1 MKMVIFK
8 IMKYASLKTSII
20 LFLLACLAHTADS
33 QEIIHGWQVFNTGNS
48 SIPDNHICDV
58 KVDKKE
64 AVWVATWSGG
74 LAKLHE
80 LGWTIYSPATC
91 NIPSYS
97 INQVDFDKNGRVWVA
112 TNGGGIAS
120 FDGTTWTSVDLP
132 GDNIATCIA
141 ISKRG
146 DKLIGTPKHGLYL
159 YDHTGNLTKIWGVA
173 VQNLN
178 KVYHISYDKDGNAL
192 VSTAQGLLTFTKTVR
207 GGFSTSF
214 RIEREEHTLYSMM
227 DTKGRILAVDYET
240 GHLFIKENNRWKEEK
255 NPNDNIM
262 IALNNDGHDYS
273 VSTMTLYKSGRI
285 VAGTRYFG
293 GIVLQKQKDKFWSPI
308 LPPFAGYDLKG
319 GITCLAEAEDES
331 IWVGTYQQG
340 LMIPIAPEPDTT
352 GTIQGPA
359 SSEAELEKARKMMQ
373 QRRIVVK
380 DTVRFEGGE
389 VDLMVWDAQK
399 PDGDVITLIYNGKIL
414 LDKYEVTKTPAR
426 LRLTIE
432 EGKPNKL
439 VMYAHNTGKVPPN
452 TAMLSIIHTDDEKEI
467 ELTSDLVNAEALVII
482 KDVIKVVKKQ
492 GKNKTESEV
501 NEEEQK

>member
-1 MKMVIFK
+1 MKNASQK
-8 IMKYASLKTSII
+8 ILSLTIALLFI
-20 LFLLACLAHTADS
+20 LTFS
-33 QEIIHGWQVFNTGNS
+33 VNGQEIIHGWQVFNTGNS

-58 KVDKKE
+58 KVDKKD

-74 LAKLHE
+74 LAKFHE
-80 LGWTIYSPATC
+80 LRWTIYNPATC

-120 FDGTTWTSVDLP
+120 FNGTSWTSIDLP

-141 ISKRG
+141 ISKKG
-146 DKLIGTPKHGLYL
+146 DKLIGTPKHGLFL
-159 YDHTGNLTKIWGVA
+159 YDNTGNLTKLWGVTE
-173 VQNLN
+173 QHKN
-178 KVYHISYDKDGNAL
+178 KIYNISFDKDGHAL
-192 VSTAQGLLTFTKTVR
+192 VSTPQGLLKFSKTVR
-207 GGFSTSF
+207 NGFSTSF
-214 RIEREEHTLYSMM
+214 RVERPEHTLQSMM
-227 DTKGRILAVDYET
+227 DTKGRILAVDYKT
-240 GHLFIKENNRWKEEK
+240 GHIFIKEGNRWKEEK

-273 VSTMTLYKSGRI
+273 VSALTLYKNGRI

-293 GIVLQKQKDKFWSPI
+293 GIVLQKQREKFWSPI
-308 LPPFAGYDLKG
+308 LPPFAGYDLNG
-319 GITCLAEAEDES
+319 GITCLSEAEDES

-340 LMIPIAPEPDTT
+340 LMIPIAPEPDTA
-352 GTIQGPA
+352 GTIQTNA
-359 SSEAELEKARKMMQ
+359 SSDAELEKARKMMQ
-373 QRRIVVK
+373 RRRVIIK

-414 LDKYEVTKTPAR
+414 LDKYEVTKEPAR

-439 VMYAHNTGKVPPN
+439 VMYAHNTGEVPPN
-452 TAMLSIIHTDDEKEI
+452 TAMLSIVHTDEEKEI

-482 KDVIKVVKKQ
+482 KDVMKVVKKR
-492 GKNKTESEV
+492 GKDNTESE
-501 NEEEQK
+501 EEEEGQ

>member
-1 MKMVIFK
+1 MKNIRQITCLFVMLL
-8 IMKYASLKTSII
+8 IMLGY
-20 LFLLACLAHTADS
+20 TAQS

-58 KVDKKE
+58 KVDNND

-74 LAKLHE
+74 LAKFHE
-80 LGWTIYSPATC
+80 LRWTIYNPATC

-97 INQVDFDKNGRVWVA
+97 INKLDFDKKGRVWVA

-120 FDGTTWTSVDLP
+120 FNGTTWTSVELP

-141 ISKRG
+141 VSKKN
-146 DKLIGTPKHGLYL
+146 DKLIGTPKHGLFL
-159 YDHTGNLTKIWGVA
+159 YDHTGNLTKLWGVA
-173 VQNLN
+173 VHNSN
-178 KVYHISYDKDGNAL
+178 KVYDVSFDKDGHAL
-192 VSTAQGLLTFTKTVR
+192 VSTAQGLLKFTKTVR

-214 RIEREEHTLYSMM
+214 KIERKEHTIRSMM

-240 GHLFIKENNRWKEEK
+240 GHLFIKEVNRWKEEK

-262 IALNNDGHDYS
+262 ISLNNEGHDYS
-273 VSTMTLYKSGRI
+273 VSSMALYKSGRI

-308 LPPFAGYDLKG
+308 LPPFAGYDLNG
-319 GITCLAEAEDES
+319 GITCLAEGEEES
-331 IWVGTYQQG
+331 VWVGTYHQG
-340 LMIPIAPEPDTT
+340 LMIPVKPEPDTT

-359 SSEAELEKARKMMQ
+359 SSEAELEKARRMMQ
-373 QRRIVVK
+373 RRRVIVK

-414 LDKYEVTKTPAR
+414 LDKYEVTKKPAR
-426 LRLTIE
+426 LRLNIE

-439 VMYAHNTGKVPPN
+439 VMYAHNTGEVPPN
-452 TAMLSIIHTDDEKEI
+452 TAMLSIVHTDDEKEI

-482 KDVIKVVKKQ
+482 KDVMKAVKKR
-492 GKNKTESEV
+492 GKENTEE
-501 NEEEQK
+501 